1 MTDWDAV
8 ATKTGEQHTRA
19 GRNSTARPATCP
31 GCNQWV
37 ITGLDDVRAA
47 LTVRINP
54 VPLTRAGEARAL
66 MSGAG
71 TFALQRI
78 PGNKYAI
85 RRRDHWQIEGSPAD
99 KCQVYAEHSCTGYPA
114 TAADV
119 HRALSARS
127 YGPLPTPMPMHPA
140 F

>member
-99 KCQVYAEHSCTGYPA
+99 KCHVYAEHSCASPDQA
-114 TAADV
+114 TTADV
-119 HRALSARS
+119 CRALGAGLQPPASIS
-127 YGPLPTPMPMHPA
+127 THPD